1 MTAILLITLQKNSIC
16 IQKNEDL
23 PLIRELKKKQVNYT
37 SISEAVVQRD
47 SLKNVFLK
55 ISKNL

>member
-23 PLIRELKKKQVNYT
+23 PLIRELKKNKLTTPQFQKQ
-37 SISEAVVQRD
+37 SSRGIP
-47 SLKNVFLK
+47 
-55 ISKNL
+55 